1 MTVKD
6 QINLHSLLEKKVGQ
20 VAVLER
26 KPRFIYYLITKVKVT
41 ERPTYYNLKASLE
54 DLKKHCVDNGV
65 QTLAMPH
72 LGCGLNRLVWG
83 KVKTIICEV
92 FANTKIHI
100 TVYVLECKKKLPYND
115 CTQGNC
121 MRIIWWKYIKFL
133 LYFILPLLTDIT
145 RVTGYY
151 IEYNIVFKKKKLLE

>member
-1 MTVKD
+1 
-6 QINLHSLLEKKVGQ
+6 
-20 VAVLER
+20 
-26 KPRFIYYLITKVKVT
+26 
-41 ERPTYYNLKASLE
+41 
-54 DLKKHCVDNGV
+54 
-65 QTLAMPH
+65 
-72 LGCGLNRLVWG
+72 LVWG

-100 TVYVLECKKKLPYND
+100 TVYVLEWQKKLPYND

-133 LYFILPLLTDIT
+133 LHLILPLLTNIT

-151 IEYNIVFKKKKLLE
+151 IEYNIVFKKKKLL